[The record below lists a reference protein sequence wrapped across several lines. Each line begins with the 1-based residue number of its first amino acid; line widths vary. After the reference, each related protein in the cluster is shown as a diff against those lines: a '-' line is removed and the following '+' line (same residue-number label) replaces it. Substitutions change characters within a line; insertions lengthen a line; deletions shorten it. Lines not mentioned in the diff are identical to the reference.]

1 MNNWIRNPDREILV
15 KLTGT
20 THSEANLPIRSGI
33 GFLVWNLKDDWALNK
48 GSSIVRN
55 ESGKLKVLHDACWAK
70 IKEIIKTNVN
80 KGRK

>member
-1 MNNWIRNPDREILV
+1 MNNWIGNPDKEILV
-15 KLTGT
+15 NLTGT

-48 GSSIVRN
+48 SSSMVKN

-70 IKEIIKTNVN
+70 VKEIIKTNA
-80 KGRK
+80 KKKEK